1 MQNFYDEERGIFA
14 AVSEQGK
21 KSVYAQ
27 LPQALALATD
37 CCPKGKEMLIA
48 CLTDGQDLVTLS
60 LSNKIWAYE
69 ALIKEDQLEY
79 VLKDI
84 EKTFGPMVLCGDKTL
99 YETEGGA
106 NDFHYAGSLCHGW
119 SAVPCYIFRR
129 YAKEIVQKKLIRLSF
144 SETN

>member
-1 MQNFYDEERGIFA
+1 
-14 AVSEQGK
+14 
-21 KSVYAQ
+21 
-27 LPQALALATD
+27 
-37 CCPKGKEMLIA
+37 MLIA

-69 ALIKEDQLEY
+69 ALIKEDQLDY
-79 VLKDI
+79 VLKDV